1 MEKILDL
8 HVHTNCSDGFLS
20 PKEVIDLAIKNG
32 VCAISITDHDTI
44 SAYSDELFDYA
55 EERNLILIPGVEI
68 STKWNKCGIHVLGY
82 NFDVNDKNLR
92 EELIKLRNSRHNYLY
107 DVSSKI
113 KELGYAIDVDK
124 LDKIEVVTKADIALD
139 VISNIVNK
147 ELLLS
152 FFGHIPNKG
161 EFIET
166 IMNEGCPAY
175 VKKASITPSEAAELI
190 RKAGGKAVL
199 AHPVAYK
206 YEDGLTD
213 DDILDLVKE
222 MKVEAIEANY
232 HYVDRNDNKIDESA
246 HWREFAKEH
255 NLLCSVGS
263 DFHLDDG
270 IRPVIG
276 FKNWDI
282 EFSREDA
289 YKILDYLS
297 N

>member
-8 HVHTNCSDGFLS
+8 HVHTNCSDGVLS
-20 PKEVIDLAIKNG
+20 PKEVVDLAIKNG
-32 VCAISITDHDTI
+32 ACAISITDHDTI
-44 SAYSDELFDYA
+44 TAYSDELFDYA
-55 EERNLILIPGVEI
+55 ENRNLILIPGVEI

-82 NFDVNDKNLR
+82 NFDINEKNLR
-92 EELIKLRNSRHNYLY
+92 EELNKLRNSRHNYLY

-113 KELGYAIDVDK
+113 KELGYVIDVDK

-139 VISNIVNK
+139 VISNVVNK
-147 ELLLS
+147 DLLLN
-152 FFGHIPNKG
+152 FFGHIPGKG

-166 IMNEGCPAY
+166 LLNYGCPAY
-175 VKKASITPSEAAELI
+175 VEKYTVSPRRAVEVIEN
-190 RKAGGKAVL
+190 AGGKAIL

-206 YEDGLTD
+206 YEDNLSD
-213 DDILDLVKE
+213 EDILAIINDIGVKG
-222 MKVEAIEANY
+222 IEANY
-232 HYVDRNDNKIDESA
+232 HYVDKCNNRIEESSY
-246 HWREFAKEH
+246 WKNFAKSH

-270 IRPVIG
+270 IHPSIG

-289 YKILDYLS
+289 YIILDYLS